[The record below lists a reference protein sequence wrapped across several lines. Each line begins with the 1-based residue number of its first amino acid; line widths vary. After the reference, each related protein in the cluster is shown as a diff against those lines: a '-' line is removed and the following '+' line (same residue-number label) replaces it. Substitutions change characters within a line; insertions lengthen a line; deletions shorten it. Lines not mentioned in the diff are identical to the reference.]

1 MFISC
6 LPTYQ
11 WKKNIENCNC
21 VGAGAQ
27 KVGKVVNF
35 MHNFDLIFTI
45 FGECKRGKLYISKKV
60 SHSTFKK
67 IFQNYVYNSTFIF
80 LTRFYFA
87 WKGTLRP

>member
-1 MFISC
+1 
-6 LPTYQ
+6 
-11 WKKNIENCNC
+11 
-21 VGAGAQ
+21 
-27 KVGKVVNF
+27 

-67 IFQNYVYNSTFIF
+67 IFQNYVYNSTFTF

-87 WKGTLRP
+87 